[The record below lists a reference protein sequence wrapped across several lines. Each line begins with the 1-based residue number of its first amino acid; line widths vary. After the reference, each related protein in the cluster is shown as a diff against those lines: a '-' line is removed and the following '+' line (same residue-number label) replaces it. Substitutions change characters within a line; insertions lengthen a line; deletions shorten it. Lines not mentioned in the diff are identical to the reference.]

1 MNNMEKAIIIQNKI
15 NNLLVHMSVL
25 EKDILD
31 NPDLDIDG
39 KPLRLDV
46 LNDLKSVKKSLESEL
61 SLLTE

>member
-1 MNNMEKAIIIQNKI
+1 MNNMEKATIVQDKI
-15 NNLLVHMSVL
+15 NNLLLHVNIL

-46 LNDLKSVKKSLESEL
+46 LNDLKSIKKSLESEL

>member
-1 MNNMEKAIIIQNKI
+1 
-15 NNLLVHMSVL
+15 MSVL

-46 LNDLKSVKKSLESEL
+46 LNDLKSIKKSLESEL

>member
-1 MNNMEKAIIIQNKI
+1 MNNMEKVIIIQDKI

-46 LNDLKSVKKSLESEL
+46 LNDLKSIKKSLESEL